1 MEDGEFA
8 SPMPRRGGCSSNTW
22 GSERRPIQG
31 KSNPEIGII
40 LGTAS
45 RTVQKHLEH
54 IFAKLRVESRTA
66 AARTALETL
75 GWGENFAFSD
85 DDQPAT

>member
-1 MEDGEFA
+1 
-8 SPMPRRGGCSSNTW
+8 MPLGLTSREAEVLLW
-22 GSERRPIQG
+22 VAQG

-66 AARTALETL
+66 AARTALEAM
-75 GWGENFAFSD
+75 GWGENSAFS